1 MKKNL
6 AQRIH
11 DYDNPR
17 SIGSR
22 FRAKRIAPLREMIN
36 KAYQQHGKVSIIDVG
51 GTKTYWNLIGDKILA
66 EKNVTITVVNLAGTL
81 YDGGGKS
88 NDKSFSYI
96 EADGCDLSQFED
108 KSFHIAHS
116 NSVIEHVGSWERMVK
131 FAEEVS
137 RVGQNY
143 FVQAPYFWFPIEPHF
158 MVPFIHWFSEQIQVS
173 LVMKYSMGEYKKT
186 ENRNEAVNLIKH
198 IHLPDKKMFIH
209 LFPDAEIKRE
219 KVFLFTKSLIAI
231 KDEL

>member
-11 DYDNPR
+11 NYDNPR

-51 GTKTYWNLIGDKILA
+51 GTKTYWNLIGDKILS
-66 EKNVTITVVNLAGTL
+66 EKNVTITVINLAGTL
-81 YDGGGKS
+81 YEGGGEN
-88 NDKSFSYI
+88 NDKSFTYI

-108 KSFHIAHS
+108 KSFHIVHS
-116 NSVIEHVGSWERMVK
+116 NSVIEHVGSWERMVT
-131 FAEEVS
+131 FAEEIR

-158 MVPFIHWFSEQIQVS
+158 MVPFIHWFSEQIRVS

-186 ENRNEAVNLIKH
+186 ENLDEAVNLVKH
-198 IHLPDKKMFIH
+198 IHLPDKKMFSR
-209 LFPDAEIKRE
+209 LFSDAEIKQE

-231 KDEL
+231 KDRL